1 MAVKAAKKVEKKDAT
16 KAAKTVKASA
26 ASSKE
31 KYFAGVGRRKA
42 SVAQVRIYQQEGS
55 GEADVMIND
64 RKMKEYVPM
73 VNLQTTVLAPMR
85 VTGTFGKFR
94 MSVVVRGGGFNG
106 QAEAIRLGL
115 SRALVAYDEAL
126 KKTLRDNGFLTRD
139 SRAVERKKPGL
150 KKARRAPQWAK
161 R

>member
-1 MAVKAAKKVEKKDAT
+1 MAVKAVKKVEKKDAP
-16 KAAKTVKASA
+16 KAAKVAKTTTSQ
-26 ASSKE
+26 KE

-55 GEADVMIND
+55 GEADVMINE

-73 VNLQTTVLAPMR
+73 ANLQTTVLAPMK

-94 MSVVVRGGGFNG
+94 MSVVVHGGGITG

-115 SRALVAYDEAL
+115 SRALVEYDEVL